1 MITSTHWDALGLN
14 LPRLSLDRIT
24 LACLICLSVPAPA
37 GAGPGGRDRLDSLRL
52 ASGTI
57 ESLVQRVSKS
67 VVQIVA
73 TGYRPVPFDPQ
84 HADVS
89 VGRGRTIGS
98 GVVIDSQGFILTNAH
113 VVDGADVL
121 EVILPTNDG

>member
-1 MITSTHWDALGLN
+1 MINLIHRDALRLN

-24 LACLICLSVPAPA
+24 LACLICLSVAAPA
-37 GAGPGGRDRLDSLRL
+37 GAGPGGRDRLDSCVWPAARSSRWFS
-52 ASGTI
+52 AW
-57 ESLVQRVSKS
+57 KS

-73 TGYRPVPFDPQ
+73 TGYRPVSFDPQ

-113 VVDGADVL
+113 VVDGADVV
-121 EVILPTNDG
+121 E